1 MSDDNRYTPLPK
13 ELHTH
18 DAGVTPQ
25 PVVTEGNAGN
35 YAPVPINQVQTG
47 GEDPQIKHPSAYS
60 ANDYGLVGAGLGLTG
75 AETLNT
81 AKLAGEKLGIVPQS
95 LQRYADTQIGHK
107 FNLPLEALK
116 KEAGVPY
123 DLETYPLIQRAIK
136 KVSGS
141 EAVPDAYKKV
151 YTVGPNGKPVFSHME
166 ITPGT
171 PEVPPV
177 DLSKYKRT
185 PMQIAKHFGE
195 LPVRA
200 GVAGYDIGRGL
211 SDPTSIGGLADIGA
225 GISAAA
231 APLLKGKAKTI
242 ANVAG
247 ALPIVGGLIPGA
259 SAAPLKP
266 HEVAGTAVDLAT
278 GWMSPTELGKGTTQP
293 ENEAYYPGM
302 TGILHGTTLPPGHAE
317 GGDIKKSPAS
327 IAGTLQ
333 EVGTVQ
339 GPSLASKWAEHLASL
354 PQTTEDNLRHQ
365 QDVMNR
371 AMPISMNNGKLEF
384 GQADPEAMREMTDMV
399 SGIGGMTKVV
409 KDPIINALSKVM
421 EPIKKSGAQ
430 LAREAE
436 YVHDVRPTHN
446 FSEAP
451 KISIQDLQGGYL
463 VGVPGDRSLAGHS
476 LVSVNGVPLSKDTG
490 LYGGPRYGQRKSD
503 LGEDTFWASKSGAAT
518 ALQNKARRAA
528 ELAGDNP
535 VFGMYTAMAPDS
547 SNFALHHTEALVN
560 QLDALNPNKA
570 KLRAFDNMIRD
581 SYPEFL
587 GMNHPEVMN
596 QFAANSE
603 LRKHVADR
611 LNKTKIVAQYDMPSG
626 EATIHAITDPSLR
639 NVKTG
644 STGYSV
650 GELNPFAS
658 LTSETEHPTYD
669 TKIPGKFKGQ
679 MIAQLP
685 WEHYF
690 PDAAK
695 QIAADPKQAPYAW
708 GTFKMGD
715 YNQPVTQEL
724 VDKIAPIEEMV
735 KSAAKDFGYENAV
748 KQMAAPTT
756 AAAPAVNR
764 INMNYKDVTKRIPEL
779 QESAQ
784 QIMAGTGSREA
795 HEALVNT
802 HKPVLPFD
810 FVPKPATPEEA
821 IGALSADKKDLYGV
835 PSKTLQAGHPVGLRL
850 DIPAYS
856 NHGVWVPT
864 VHEQASG
871 FGAGKA
877 IGHESVASV
886 LNPQFGM
893 SDKAALSIASGK
905 PKGTIATIKGNWNP
919 VDQEQAV
926 ANAQEYLNHPD
937 WRQVGMDP
945 ERHGYFYDR
954 ETMEPITHAEE
965 ALQIGPLVL
974 AKKPVYGNKE
984 DFKFADG
991 GLAHLR

>member
-1 MSDDNRYTPLPK
+1 MSDDNRYTPIPV
-13 ELHTH
+13 ELHNH
-18 DAGVTPQ
+18 DSGIVPQ
-25 PVVTEGNAGN
+25 PVVSQGNVSN
-35 YAPVPINQVQTG
+35 YEPIQLTQNDVPDTPIS
-47 GEDPQIKHPSAYS
+47 HPSAFS
-60 ANDYGLVGAGLGLTG
+60 PNQHGLIGAGAALTG
-75 AETLNT
+75 AETFNT

-95 LQRYADTQIGHK
+95 LQRYANTQIGHK
-107 FNLPLEALK
+107 FNIPLEDLK
-116 KEAGVPY
+116 KEAGFKF
-123 DLETYPLIQRAIK
+123 DLETPTLVQRAIK

-141 EAVPDAYKKV
+141 EAIPDSYKEV
-151 YTVGPNGKPVFSHME
+151 YRMGPDGRPIRSHVE
-166 ITPGT
+166 ITPGS
-171 PEVPPV
+171 PEIPPV

-185 PMQIAKHFGE
+185 PFQIAKHFGE
-195 LPVRA
+195 MPLRA

-211 SDPTSIGGLADIGA
+211 SDPISVGGAADIGA

-231 APLLKGKAKTI
+231 APLLKNKWTKIG
-242 ANVAG
+242 ANVVG
-247 ALPIVGGLIPGA
+247 GLPIVGGLIPGA
-259 SAAPLKP
+259 NAAPLRP
-266 HEVAGTAVDLAT
+266 DQVAATAVDLAT
-278 GWMSPTELGKGTTQP
+278 GWMSPSELGEGTLRP
-293 ENEAYYPGM
+293 RDEAYYPGM
-302 TGILHGTTLPPGHAE
+302 HVLQGSKLPPGHAE
-317 GGDIKKSPAS
+317 GGDPKKSLAS

-333 EVGTVQ
+333 SVGTVQ
-339 GPSLASKWAEHLASL
+339 GPSLASKWADHLASL

-365 QDVMNR
+365 QDVMSR
-371 AMPISMNNGKLEF
+371 AMPMSMQNGKLEF

-399 SGIGGMTKVV
+399 SGVGGMTKIV
-409 KDPIINALSKVM
+409 KDPIVNALSKVM

-430 LAREAE
+430 LAREAG
-436 YVHDVRPTHN
+436 YAHDVVPTHN

-503 LGEDTFWASKSGAAT
+503 LGEETFWASKSGAAT
-518 ALQNKARRAA
+518 ALQNKAKRAA

-547 SNFALHHTEALVN
+547 SNFALHHTESLVN

-581 SYPEFL
+581 SYPDFL

-611 LNKTKIVAQYDMPSG
+611 LNKTKIAAQYDMPSG
-626 EATIHAITDPSLR
+626 EATIHAITDPALR

-650 GELNPFAS
+650 GELNPFAA

-735 KSAAKDFGYENAV
+735 KSAAKDF
-748 KQMAAPTT
+748 Q
-756 AAAPAVNR
+756 
-764 INMNYKDVTKRIPEL
+764 
-779 QESAQ
+779 
-784 QIMAGTGSREA
+784 
-795 HEALVNT
+795 
-802 HKPVLPFD
+802 
-810 FVPKPATPEEA
+810 
-821 IGALSADKKDLYGV
+821 
-835 PSKTLQAGHPVGLRL
+835 
-850 DIPAYS
+850 
-856 NHGVWVPT
+856 
-864 VHEQASG
+864 
-871 FGAGKA
+871 
-877 IGHESVASV
+877 
-886 LNPQFGM
+886 
-893 SDKAALSIASGK
+893 
-905 PKGTIATIKGNWNP
+905 
-919 VDQEQAV
+919 
-926 ANAQEYLNHPD
+926 
-937 WRQVGMDP
+937 
-945 ERHGYFYDR
+945 
-954 ETMEPITHAEE
+954 
-965 ALQIGPLVL
+965 
-974 AKKPVYGNKE
+974 
-984 DFKFADG
+984 
-991 GLAHLR
+991 